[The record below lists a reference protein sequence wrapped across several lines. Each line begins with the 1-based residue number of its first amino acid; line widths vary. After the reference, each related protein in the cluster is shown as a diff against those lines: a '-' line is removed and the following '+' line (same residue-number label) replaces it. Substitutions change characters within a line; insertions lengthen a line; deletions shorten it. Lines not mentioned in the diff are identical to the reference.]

1 MVRVYDTTCRQLA
14 ECLASLSTVASISC
28 WTEGSLWASPSAS
41 NILRALCW
49 DWAWEV
55 RQSCGKIQ
63 LHLVVV
69 DKAKAFVDAL
79 AICRSMKYNTCAS

>member
-1 MVRVYDTTCRQLA
+1 MLNR
-14 ECLASLSTVASISC
+14 
-28 WTEGSLWASPSAS
+28 
-41 NILRALCW
+41 
-49 DWAWEV
+49 AWEV